1 MLRFVFVYD
10 TRFADALIK
19 DRIFK
24 VDIFLKNLGPYNFEP
39 WTVYFPLMTV
49 YFEPMD
55 VYFVKTVF
63 LQGPYFNYSGPYI
76 LQYNRHGHIFLDFR
90 EFYRILHF
98 FRFPSPRHVYPKTS
112 CPCHIHDR
120 GVDMD
125 IGVYLV
131 RVYVH
136 LTLLCI

>member
-10 TRFADALIK
+10 ARFADVLVK

-24 VDIFLKNLGPYNFEP
+24 VVIFLKNLGLYNFQP

-55 VYFVKTVF
+55 VYFFKTEF

-76 LQYNRHGHIFLDFR
+76 L
-90 EFYRILHF
+90 
-98 FRFPSPRHVYPKTS
+98 
-112 CPCHIHDR
+112 
-120 GVDMD
+120 
-125 IGVYLV
+125 
-131 RVYVH
+131 
-136 LTLLCI
+136 